1 MFESLVAV
9 SVVTLILF
17 VVIGITARLTLGD

>member
-9 SVVTLILF
+9 SVVTLLLF